1 MSEYRKWDESRSPQW
16 KYLLQKEAVQRRKTR
31 REIDHER
38 RQTQEETVGKG
49 KGSFKMRFAPHVR
62 DTNTKKSTSARK
74 VSKQEL
80 QEKLKY
86 QAKQKKFNTT
96 PEISYSYDVKPRPT
110 TRIFTES
117 KEQE

>member
-38 RQTQEETVGKG
+38 RLAQEETVGKG
-49 KGSFKMRFAPHVR
+49 KGSSFKMRFAPHVR
-62 DTNTKKSTSARK
+62 DTNTKKSTYART

-80 QEKLKY
+80 QEKLKNA
-86 QAKQKKFNTT
+86 QAIRRGFLN
-96 PEISYSYDVKPRPT
+96 
-110 TRIFTES
+110 
-117 KEQE
+117 

>member
-1 MSEYRKWDESRSPQW
+1 MSQYRKWDESRSPQW
-16 KYLLQKEAVQRRKTR
+16 KYLLQKESAQRRKTR

-49 KGSFKMRFAPHVR
+49 RGSFRKEFH
-62 DTNTKKSTSARK
+62 NKKDKNPNARK

-86 QAKQKKFNTT
+86 QQKQKKFNTT
-96 PEISYSYDVKPRPT
+96 PDIPTINLYDDFKRPT
-110 TRIFTES
+110 QLFTEP
-117 KEQE
+117 QE

>member
-1 MSEYRKWDESRSPQW
+1 MSQYRKWDESRSPQW
-16 KYLLQKEAVQRRKTR
+16 KYLLQKESAQRRKTR

-49 KGSFKMRFAPHVR
+49 RGSFRKEFHSKFKPVK
-62 DTNTKKSTSARK
+62 NPNARK

-86 QAKQKKFNTT
+86 QQKQKKFNTT
-96 PEISYSYDVKPRPT
+96 PDIPNLYDDFKRPT
-110 TRIFTES
+110 QLFTEP
-117 KEQE
+117 QE

>member
-1 MSEYRKWDESRSPQW
+1 MSQYRKWDESRSPQW
-16 KYLLQKEAVQRRKTR
+16 KYLLQKESAQRRKTR

-49 KGSFKMRFAPHVR
+49 RGSFRKEFHSKFKPVK
-62 DTNTKKSTSARK
+62 NPNARK

-86 QAKQKKFNTT
+86 QQKQKKFNTT
-96 PEISYSYDVKPRPT
+96 PDIPTNLYDDFTRRPT
-110 TRIFTES
+110 QLFTEP
-117 KEQE
+117 QE

>member
-16 KYLLQKEAVQRRKTR
+16 KYLLQKESAQRRKTR

-38 RQTQEETVGKG
+38 KQTQEETVSGKE
-49 KGSFKMRFAPHVR
+49 GSFKMRFAPHVK

-86 QAKQKKFNTT
+86 QQAKRKREKYIEHYT
-96 PEISYSYDVKPRPT
+96 S
-110 TRIFTES
+110 
-117 KEQE
+117 

>member
-31 REIDHER
+31 REIEHER
-38 RQTQEETVGKG
+38 RLAQEETVGKG
-49 KGSFKMRFAPHVR
+49 KGSFRKS
-62 DTNTKKSTSARK
+62 KKSTSSARK

-86 QAKQKKFNTT
+86 QQKQKKFNIT
-96 PEISYSYDVKPRPT
+96 PEISYSYDVPRPT